1 MQTQRGI
8 RDVNSTFDEKIF
20 TDGKPFDEK
29 VAAWEGLEPGF
40 EFTHQEGPEKD
51 DRVSKEIPSEW
62 GGLDVEM
69 LVVSNFVPSYLEKRG
84 VRFLT
89 DLELH
94 QWIGYGEDV
103 FIDVLNPPRS
113 F

>member
-8 RDVNSTFDEKIF
+8 CDVNATFDKKVF
-20 TDGKPFDEK
+20 QDGPAFDEK
-29 VAAWEGLEPGF
+29 VDAWLNLDPGF
-40 EFTHQEGPEKD
+40 EFTHQEGTGENDRMSEK
-51 DRVSKEIPSEW
+51 IPSEW
-62 GGLDVEM
+62 GELDVEM

-94 QWIGYGEDV
+94 QWIGHGEDV
-103 FIDVLNPPRS
+103 FIDVLNPPQVS
-113 F
+113 